1 MTTRDALEDR
11 KNALERE
18 LTRRQA
24 KSNSERQAALVTR
37 ADDDVED
44 RDDAEREP
52 AYGDDSEHRGRGDST
67 SRRQAARVTRGASR
81 RGGS

>member
-24 KSNSERQAALVTR
+24 KKSNSERQAALVTR
-37 ADDDVED
+37 AENVAED
-44 RDDAEREP
+44 RDDEREP
-52 AYGDDSEHRGRGDST
+52 AWGDDGERSGRGSSA
-67 SRRQAARVTRGASR
+67 SRRQASLVTR
-81 RGGS
+81 RGDS